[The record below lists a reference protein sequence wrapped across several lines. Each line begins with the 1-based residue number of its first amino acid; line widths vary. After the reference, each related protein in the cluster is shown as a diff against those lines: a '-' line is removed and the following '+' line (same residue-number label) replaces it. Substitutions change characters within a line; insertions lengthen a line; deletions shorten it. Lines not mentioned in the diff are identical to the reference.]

1 MGLYVLVMRGVDG
14 LPDEVRY
21 SDRPLHVGSRLP
33 LNGRD
38 WVVTAVEDTEGRLV
52 DPSGALVIARYICT
66 RADRLAGKVGRVRG

>member
-1 MGLYVLVMRGVDG
+1 MSLYVLVMRRANG

-21 SDRPLHVGSRLP
+21 HDRPLNVGSLMS

-52 DPSGALVIARYICT
+52 DPSGAPVIARYICT

>member
-1 MGLYVLVMRGVDG
+1 MSLYVLVMRGADG

-21 SDRPLHVGSRLP
+21 SDRPLHVGGRLP

-52 DPSGALVIARYICT
+52 DPSGAPVTARYICT
-66 RADRLAGKVGRVRG
+66 RADRLTGSVGRRA